1 MWWIIAV
8 LVGIAALI
16 LGVLIGSRDDDDEEP
31 YEKYVSSTDDD

>member
-31 YEKYVSSTDDD
+31 DEEYFPPTDDD